1 MMNKIMEKYVL
12 PTALGI
18 AAFLYWQTL
27 PRMKKHSYIM
37 AAPTVASASTA
48 AHTGVIQSPPPK
60 MDSRRNPPSS
70 SAQNQANSKKDPSV
84 ASRPSSHGGDM
95 ASTGDKQPQSTTK
108 SIEQSKTPPTSDLT
122 EDDGSR
128 EPAAIDR
135 SEFYQAIRDKG
146 ILPTSDVRVIDER
159 FTGTHEEWLIKDGEK
174 EYWQTFDN
182 IPEEALNRY
191 RFGYIVRKSNS

>member
-108 SIEQSKTPPTSDLT
+108 SIEQSKTPPTSD
-122 EDDGSR
+122 
-128 EPAAIDR
+128 
-135 SEFYQAIRDKG
+135 
-146 ILPTSDVRVIDER
+146 VRVIDER
-159 FTGTHEEWLIKDGEK
+159 FTGTHEEWLVKEGEK
-174 EYWQTFDN
+174 EYWQTFEN
-182 IPEEALNRY
+182 IPKEALNKYRY
-191 RFGYIVRKSNS
+191 GYIVRKSNS

>member
-70 SAQNQANSKKDPSV
+70 SAQNQANSEKDPSV

-108 SIEQSKTPPTSDLT
+108 SVEQSKTPPNIEQSKTPPNIEQSKTPPTSD
-122 EDDGSR
+122 
-128 EPAAIDR
+128 
-135 SEFYQAIRDKG
+135 
-146 ILPTSDVRVIDER
+146 VRVIDER
-159 FTGTHEEWLIKDGEK
+159 YTGIREEWLVKDGEK
-174 EYWQTFDN
+174 EYWQTFEN